1 MGLHERR
8 GEVFLMTGRDIYSFI
23 ENWPQYCLH
32 LVSLH
37 NTLQMCF
44 WEGRSSG
51 GIQKLLERQNSEKI
65 CHFFSDVQRI
75 NTNPTAAS

>member
-1 MGLHERR
+1 MVVGLREKR
-8 GEVFLMTGRDIYSFI
+8 GKIFLMTGRDIYSFK
-23 ENWPQYCLH
+23 ENCLH
-32 LVSLH
+32 VISLY
-37 NTLQMCF
+37 NIFQMCF

-75 NTNPTAAS
+75 NTNHTAAS

>member
-1 MGLHERR
+1 MVVALRERR
-8 GEVFLMTGRDIYSFI
+8 GKVFLMTGRDIYSFK
-23 ENWPQYCLH
+23 ENYLH
-32 LVSLH
+32 VISLY

-75 NTNPTAAS
+75 NTNHTAAS